1 MSIGNAMLLGT
12 TNPVLQALGFG
23 AGDRVV
29 IVHADDLGMCHATLP
44 AFEELIEFGL
54 VTSGSVM
61 VPCPWFLEA
70 AALSN
75 KQPAVDLGIHLTLT
89 SEWPAYRWGPVSTRD
104 PDSGLMDERGFFH
117 RRRQSVVEHAALQ
130 AAFVELRAQVET
142 ARRAGID
149 ATHLD
154 CHMYTALDTK
164 FLPGYIDLCIE
175 EVLPGVVSRECWEG
189 DVTTAVAG
197 ALSRWVEH
205 RFPVF
210 DRISVMGVLEPGFDR
225 VDQARKVFDEFPNG
239 LSCLLIHPA
248 IDTPEL
254 RAITPDWSLRVA
266 DYQAFLS
273 MELRSHLKHT
283 GIQLIGYGQLRR
295 FMRSRATP
303 SRTS

>member
-54 VTSGSVM
+54 VRSGSVM

-117 RRRQSVVEHAALQ
+117 RRRQAVVERAALQ